1 MTIYPPLVLV
11 LLITGSATLATSVD
25 WTFYKMVEPGQTVT
39 GRTGNEVTVFSDREC
54 SLR

>member
-1 MTIYPPLVLV
+1 MSYPQL
-11 LLITGSATLATSVD
+11 LLITASATLATPVD

-39 GRTGNEVTVFSDREC
+39 ERTGNDVTVLSDREC